1 MASTTNPSGLSIVR
15 SGNLKFCLSW
25 KIADKNYDAG
35 QSLRWRTWKDS
46 KNISKWTTVTLSAS
60 ATSKTI
66 TLSAG
71 SYYPATKTHIVKFEF
86 EVCGRKSGAD
96 WSAWSNKSIELKA
109 PAKPTV
115 SAALTNT
122 NQTTF
127 TYSADIGTD
136 DNKPFYCYEYQT
148 VVLKDCKAYDGSKVN
163 WWKSNVGWD
172 TGSPTSATPKA
183 ITENVTLSGNSYTR
197 WFRVRTRGAAGDS
210 AWAYA
215 KHVYAK
221 PYTPKIKSVKSTV
234 RSGNTNIVLTWVAA
248 SDASHPI
255 DETVAQ
261 YCIATPRSNLNIPAT
276 PTWTDAATM
285 VDTPAEDTT
294 NFLVSSQVSTDE
306 CFFVRVVNKHDTSAN
321 DSPSSFSI
329 ADYGRLA
336 TPSNLSVTLD
346 SSYKASISVDNN
358 SSVPDSK
365 VAIVWRGKDGK
376 EITIGV
382 TGTGSGTQT
391 LSNKQCPNTTSAPKF
406 YAYAF
411 QGTATAKSRKD
422 GVSSYAVVANM
433 QSGNVYDSASAPEVP
448 VPPENFTVTK
458 SGSDAV
464 LEWDIGWDNAVG
476 TLISWSTDKNA
487 WSSTNEPN
495 TYTINSKTAQ
505 KWRVAN
511 LESGHV
517 WYFRARFIGK
527 VNGEER
533 LSPWSDRETLD
544 LTAVPDTPV
553 LNLSKAIVRPGG
565 SIKASW
571 SYSSPDGTKQASAEV
586 KRTDN
591 NNVILRTTTKKN
603 GTFTIPASWTQDTTY
618 NLAVRVTSNTGKVS
632 DWSDP
637 VPFYYGPA
645 MTCTLSSYTNI
656 ANATVTDSDGN
667 TRTAF
672 TMDELPASVT
682 VTGADAGETTTLIIE
697 RAEAYHVE
705 RPDGSMRDGYMGET
719 IFLAR
724 QLGDDPISINQNDL
738 IGMLDDSAT
747 YRIIAT
753 VEDAN
758 GQSARRTRLFEVH
771 WDHQPTVPNAQV
783 TIQDGVAVIT
793 ASATGTVAGDTVDI
807 YRLSTD
813 NPQLIVQGGSFGTA
827 YVDPYPA
834 LGENAGYRVVYV
846 SKYGDYITAS
856 NQFAWTDEA
865 INLDNAVGYI
875 HFNGE
880 VISLQFNVELSGS
893 WSKDFKQTRYLNGT
907 IRGDWN
913 AGVARSWSVN
923 VTIPTD
929 YTDRI
934 QQMRR
939 LADYT
944 GICHVRTQDGSSFPA
959 DVQVTAST
967 GYSVGGHVENY
978 TLNITR
984 IAPQALD
991 GIPYSEWINQ

>member
-1 MASTTNPSGLSIVR
+1 MASTTKPSGLSITR

-25 KIADKNYDAG
+25 KIADKDYNAG
-35 QSLRWRTWKDS
+35 QQLRWRTWKDS
-46 KNISKWTTVTLSAS
+46 KIYSKWTTINLSTSAS
-60 ATSKTI
+60 SKTI

-71 SYYPATKTHIVKFEF
+71 NYYPVPKKPHIVKFEF

-96 WSAWSNKSIELKA
+96 WSAWSNKSWELRA
-109 PAKPTV
+109 PVAPTLE
-115 SAALTNT
+115 AALTNT

-148 VVLKDCKAYDGSKVN
+148 VVLEDCKAYDGSKVN
-163 WWKSNVGWD
+163 WWKTNDGWQ
-172 TGSPTSATPKA
+172 TGSPTSASPKA

-261 YCIATPRSNLNIPAT
+261 YCIATPRSNLNIPAS

-321 DSPSSFSI
+321 DSPSNFAI
-329 ADYGRLA
+329 ANYGRLA
-336 TPSNLSVTLD
+336 TPSNLSVTLN

-358 SSVPDSK
+358 SAVPDSK

-382 TGTGSGTQT
+382 TGTGSGTKT
-391 LSNKQCPNTTSAPKF
+391 LSNKQCPNTTSTPKF

-411 QGTATAKSRKD
+411 QGTSTAKTRKD
-422 GVSSYAVVANM
+422 GVSSYVVTANM
-433 QSGNVYDSASAPEVP
+433 TSGNVYDSAAAPDVP

-458 SGSDAV
+458 SGADAK
-464 LEWDIGWDNAVG
+464 LSWDIGWDNAVG
-476 TLISWSTDKNA
+476 TIITWSTDKNA
-487 WSSTNEPN
+487 WSSTNEPSS
-495 TYTINSKTAQ
+495 YTINSKSAQ
-505 KWRVAN
+505 SWRVASP
-511 LESGHV
+511 EKGHV
-517 WYFRARFIGK
+517 WYFRARFIGN
-527 VNGEER
+527 VNGKEVK
-533 LSPWSDRETLD
+533 SPWSDRETLD

-553 LNLSKAIVRPGG
+553 LNLSKAIVRPDG

-571 SYSSPDGTKQASAEV
+571 SYSSEDGTKQASAEV

-591 NNVILRTTTKKN
+591 NKVILRTTTKKN
-603 GTFTIPASWTQDTTY
+603 GTFTIPKNWTKNTTY

-632 DWSDP
+632 AWSDP
-637 VPFYYGPA
+637 VPFFYGEEL
-645 MTCTLSSYTNI
+645 TCTYSNYVNI
-656 ANATVTDSDGN
+656 SNLTITDSDGN
-667 TRTAF
+667 TRVARSVTA
-672 TMDELPASVT
+672 LPAGVT
-682 VTGADAGETTTLIIE
+682 ITGAGAGGTTTLAIE

-705 RPDGSMRDGYMGET
+705 RPDGSLRDGYKGET
-719 IFLAR
+719 VFLFT
-724 QLGDDPISINQNDL
+724 QDGEDPIVIGRPM
-738 IGMLDDSAT
+738 IGMLDDSALYT
-747 YRIIAT
+747 MVAT
-753 VEDAN
+753 VQDGN
-758 GQSARRTRLFEVH
+758 GQSATAEQKFEVH

-793 ASATGTVAGDTVDI
+793 ASATGTAAGDTVDI

-880 VISLQFNVELSGS
+880 VIPLQFNVELSGS

-913 AGVARSWSVN
+913 EGVARTGSVN
-923 VTIPTD
+923 VVIPSD
-929 YTDRI
+929 DRERI

-959 DVQVTAST
+959 DVQVSGST
-967 GYSVGGHVENY
+967 GSSSGGNIESY